1 MERLNIQALRGLG
14 ERLAWELHRGRSS
27 AARHLGLAG
36 TLAAALAVVVVI
48 LLGVWFEQQQ
58 LLRSVI
64 QRRSELAQ
72 ATVRQAL
79 SVEQAK
85 PSAARD
91 RLHQFESH
99 LLAHDD
105 IPSVV
110 EDVLRRAE
118 DEGLSIQRGDYRPQ
132 ADLQGGFMRYRMSL
146 PVAGKPA
153 AIHRFIQAVLVAHRS
168 LALQS
173 IHFGRERMEAGQIEA
188 RLQWSLLTRLP
199 ADSDN
204 GTPGSQDQR

>member
-1 MERLNIQALRGLG
+1 MHALRGMG
-14 ERLAWELHRGRSS
+14 ARLAWEFHRGRTG

-36 TLAAALAVVVVI
+36 TLAVVLALVVVV
-48 LLGVWFEQQQ
+48 LLGVLFEQRQQ
-58 LLRSVI
+58 LRGVM
-64 QRRSELAQ
+64 QRRAELAP
-72 ATVRQAL
+72 APVRQAL
-79 SVEQAK
+79 PVEQTKA
-85 PSAARD
+85 SAARD

-153 AIHRFIQAVLVAHRS
+153 AIHRFVQAVLVAHRS
-168 LALQS
+168 LALES
-173 IHFGRERMEAGQIEA
+173 IHFGRERMESGQIEA

-199 ADSDN
+199 VTPDN
-204 GTPGSQDQR
+204 GAPGAREVR